1 MLREYEE
8 KDFNSVCILGRDI
21 NLNYVLKLSEVGKC
35 YVYVIDDEV
44 VGFAT
49 MDLFS
54 DRAELIDICVAL
66 LHRNKKIGDVLLK
79 KVVEVSKNNGCD
91 NITLE
96 VRCDNDFAVKLYK
109 TNDFKIVSV
118 RKKYYSNG
126 QVDAYLMSREL

>member
-109 TNDFKIVSV
+109 TNGFKIVSV